1 MCSLLLTVMF
11 HFLKTHFCFHT
22 DEPPYWYW
30 EVTVI
35 LKKMM
40 LTGAMTIVAPGS
52 SAQLVIALLIVM
64 VNMLLILKLAPFLDD
79 ADDMLAFLTS
89 VQMMLTL
96 LGGLLLMTDNPTD
109 PTYDPNF
116 MGVTLVVINA
126 FGFVALMFGLVALHP
141 AVRRRIN
148 NFGAP
153 KKKEPEKGDDGGSD
167 TGSST
172 KIVPVKNTEEEAGAT
187 TIDVKEE
194 DPAIEATVEAS
205 VESTAGSKDGT
216 ESKTTELLPP
226 PPPGLPVEKSADQ
239 KTDGK
244 TDGSDGTQD
253 VQRRTA
259 PPPPPGLPPIFNT
272 TTETNPTEEQVTAVE
287 EEAATAATEGANDA
301 PAESVTSADVT
312 EK

>member
-52 SAQLVIALLIVM
+52 SAQVVIALLIVM
-64 VNMLLILKLAPFLDD
+64 VNMLLVLKLAPFLDD
-79 ADDMLAFLTS
+79 ADDWLAFLTS

-126 FGFVALMFGLVALHP
+126 FGFVALMFGLMALHP
-141 AVRRRIN
+141 AIRRRIN
-148 NFGAP
+148 KFGAP
-153 KKKEPEKGDDGGSD
+153 KKEEPEKGGGGGSSD

-172 KIVPVKNTEEEAGAT
+172 KIVPVKNTEEEEGTT
-187 TIDVKEE
+187 TIDVKENDQSNTKE
-194 DPAIEATVEAS
+194 SIAT
-205 VESTAGSKDGT
+205 
-216 ESKTTELLPP
+216 P
-226 PPPGLPVEKSADQ
+226 
-239 KTDGK
+239 
-244 TDGSDGTQD
+244 
-253 VQRRTA
+253 A
-259 PPPPPGLPPIFNT
+259 PPTSAPPSSGETSTDETSTGQKSFCPSFDSAEDNSM
-272 TTETNPTEEQVTAVE
+272 ETNPTEKQVTT
-287 EEAATAATEGANDA
+287 TAEAND